1 MQLFLKGFFMDH
13 GDFNLKDSLGHLLGR
28 TTRAMGSLLQNSFVK
43 AGHDVTFEQWV
54 ILVNLWR
61 HNGQF
66 QQQLADSTYK
76 DKASITRLVDGLE
89 KRNLVERIPDTIDRR
104 HKRIYLTSK
113 GKKMQKELKIMALKA
128 QEKAQQGILPE
139 DLKICKNVIVKIYD
153 NISER

>member
-1 MQLFLKGFFMDH
+1 MGH
-13 GDFNLKDSLGHLLGR
+13 EDFNLKESLGHLLGR
-28 TTRAMGSLLQNSFVK
+28 TTRAMGTFLQNNFVK
-43 AGHDVTFEQWV
+43 AGYDVTFEQWV

-61 HNGQF
+61 QNGQF

-76 DKASITRLVDGLE
+76 NKASITRLVDGLE

-113 GKKMQKELKIMALKA
+113 GKKLQKELKIRALKA
-128 QEKAQQGILPE
+128 QGKAQQGINPE
-139 DLKICKNVIVKIYD
+139 DLKICKDVLVKIYD